1 MRFDRRMMCRS
12 TTHILC
18 VGTIVKPSSTTLITL
33 QANLNSRYF
42 FLLSFFFFYSSWSL
56 VKKLIILQRLSKLEK
71 AQNSA
76 DENLRQNRFQEALQV
91 LLTRG
96 IE

>member
-42 FLLSFFFFYSSWSL
+42 FSPLFLLLLLFL
-56 VKKLIILQRLSKLEK
+56 LELG
-71 AQNSA
+71 
-76 DENLRQNRFQEALQV
+76 EEANHLAEV
-91 LLTRG
+91 
-96 IE
+96 E